1 MQTLENV
8 PMLDLTL
15 GYTPGCIGRIT
26 ELHASYYARHAGF
39 GLAFEARV
47 ARELTAFCERYDAAR
62 DVLWLV
68 MREGRIEGSIA
79 IDGLHG
85 HDNAGAHLRW
95 FIVSDALRGQGAG
108 RALLQR
114 ALDFVDA
121 QRYGRTVLDT
131 FEGLDAARH
140 LYEAAGFRLM
150 QQAAG
155 AQWGRVV
162 NEQRFE
168 RVQAAA

>member
-1 MQTLENV
+1 MV
-8 PMLDLTL
+8 DITL

-26 ELHASYYARHAGF
+26 ALHASYYARHAGF

-47 ARELTAFCERYDAAR
+47 ARELAAFCERLEAER
-62 DVLWLV
+62 DGLWLV
-68 MREGRIEGSIA
+68 TLDGRIEGSIA

-85 HDNAGAHLRW
+85 HDDAGAHLRW
-95 FIVSDALRGQGAG
+95 FIVSDALRGRGAG

-114 ALDFVDA
+114 AMDFVDER
-121 QRYGRTVLDT
+121 RYGRTVLDT

-140 LYEAAGFRLM
+140 LYEAAGFVLV

-168 RVQAAA
+168 RKRGAE

>member
-1 MQTLENV
+1 MTRR
-8 PMLDLTL
+8 LDLVTAM

-47 ARELTAFCERYDAAR
+47 ARELTAFCERYDATR
-62 DVLWLV
+62 DGLWLV
-68 MREGRIEGSIA
+68 TQGDGRVEGSIA
-79 IDGLHG
+79 IDGMHG
-85 HDNAGAHLRW
+85 HDDAGAHLRW
-95 FIVSDALRGQGAG
+95 FIVSDTLRGQGAG
-108 RALLQR
+108 RALLG
-114 ALDFVDA
+114 AAMDFVDA
-121 QRYGRTVLDT
+121 RGYGRTVLDT

-140 LYEAAGFRLM
+140 LYEAAGFRLVA
-150 QQAAG
+150 QAPG

-168 RVQAAA
+168 RVRPAA